1 LYPASIE
8 YHKRKNTTTTMHG
21 ISKNGMAAHL
31 GVLFY
36 ELSCEIFSLYKQT
49 SKYTKNKISEV
60 LIYLEEFHKDEHK

>member
-1 LYPASIE
+1 
-8 YHKRKNTTTTMHG
+8 MHG

-36 ELSCEIFSLYKQT
+36 ELSCEFFSLYKQT